1 MLKKGIDHII
11 TTLDTTYTTISTKYL
26 NGRFSEDFQ
35 KQENVENGKGNA
47 KISTGR
53 GAPVTGILTISHPS
67 AQRNIVSLAGLDTGT
82 VDTSSHTSEG
92 AMT

>member
-1 MLKKGIDHII
+1 MERR
-11 TTLDTTYTTISTKYL
+11 S
-26 NGRFSEDFQ
+26 R
-35 KQENVENGKGNA
+35 VRNGKIEIE
-47 KISTGR
+47 KYKCTGG

-67 AQRNIVSLAGLDTGT
+67 TQRNIVSLAGEDAGT